1 MENKTYPS
9 YLALAESGELKRR
22 VEQARLLLSSPCR
35 VCPRG
40 CKVNRLADEKGE
52 CGVGRYAVV
61 SSYGP
66 HFGEEPVLRGWRGSG
81 TVFFAG
87 CNLHC
92 VYCQNY
98 DISQWKDG
106 RVVSPEQ
113 LARIFLAIQEMQC
126 HNLNLVTPSH
136 VVPQILEAL
145 EIAVQNGFRLPIVY
159 NTSSYDSLL
168 SLKLLDGVVDIYM
181 PDTKYA
187 DSSLGQKYS
196 DIKGY
201 FEVAKR
207 MLKEMHR
214 QCGDLIIQ
222 NGLAVRGLLIRHLV
236 LPNNLAGTKKWM
248 EFIAREIS
256 PDSYVNLMDQYHP
269 CFRAFDFPELSRR
282 ITSREYS
289 LALETALQMGI
300 RRGIPFDQFSRKIVL
315 PRTTFSL

>member
-98 DISQWKDG
+98 
-106 RVVSPEQ
+106 
-113 LARIFLAIQEMQC
+113 
-126 HNLNLVTPSH
+126 
-136 VVPQILEAL
+136 
-145 EIAVQNGFRLPIVY
+145 
-159 NTSSYDSLL
+159 
-168 SLKLLDGVVDIYM
+168 
-181 PDTKYA
+181 
-187 DSSLGQKYS
+187 
-196 DIKGY
+196 
-201 FEVAKR
+201 
-207 MLKEMHR
+207 
-214 QCGDLIIQ
+214 
-222 NGLAVRGLLIRHLV
+222 
-236 LPNNLAGTKKWM
+236 
-248 EFIAREIS
+248 
-256 PDSYVNLMDQYHP
+256 
-269 CFRAFDFPELSRR
+269 
-282 ITSREYS
+282 
-289 LALETALQMGI
+289 
-300 RRGIPFDQFSRKIVL
+300 
-315 PRTTFSL
+315 